1 MAIPRSQE
9 LRFVRATALACVGLA
24 GLAFLWRPHRPEV
37 PLGVLGG
44 GVLAGLSYW
53 ALASLVNQVTERT
66 ETGEI
71 RRVSWVVA
79 LVKFFTRHVI
89 LAVTAYGMMIRL
101 HLDPVGM
108 LVGVTSAIFAA
119 AFEARRRQV

>member
-1 MAIPRSQE
+1 MSNPGSKEFQFI
-9 LRFVRATALACVGLA
+9 RATAFACAVLAA
-24 GLAFLWRPHRPEV
+24 LAFLWRPDRPEL

-53 ALASLVNQVTERT
+53 ALTSLVNQSTERS

-71 RRVSWVVA
+71 RRVSWVFA

-108 LVGVTSAIFAA
+108 LVGVTSAVFAA
-119 AFEARRRQV
+119 AFEARRR

>member
-1 MAIPRSQE
+1 MSNPRSREFQ
-9 LRFVRATALACVGLA
+9 FVRATALVCVGLA
-24 GLAFLWRPHRPEV
+24 ALAFLWRPDRPEL

-53 ALASLVNQVTERT
+53 ALSSLVNQVTERS

-71 RRVSWVVA
+71 RRVSWVLA

-108 LVGVTSAIFAA
+108 LVGVTSAVFAA